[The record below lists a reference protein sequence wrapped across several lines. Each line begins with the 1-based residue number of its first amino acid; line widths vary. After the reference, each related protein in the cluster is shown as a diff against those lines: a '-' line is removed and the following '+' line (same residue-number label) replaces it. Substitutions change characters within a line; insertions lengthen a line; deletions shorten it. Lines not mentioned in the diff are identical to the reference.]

1 MSSCAS
7 RFKQNVS
14 HHVNAFLRQDDIL
27 PYKEY
32 LFLKSISS
40 RGGLETVFAI
50 RSQACGGFQ
59 LDIFQSVFQTFCII
73 SYYFRS

>member
-7 RFKQNVS
+7 RFKSNVS
-14 HHVNAFLRQDDIL
+14 QHVNAFLRQDDIL

-40 RGGLETVFAI
+40 K
-50 RSQACGGFQ
+50 GGFRESICHREPS
-59 LDIFQSVFQTFCII
+59 LWWLPI
-73 SYYFRS
+73 SYLSISFSKILYY